1 MVVIVVQQ
9 TRYKRFER
17 IFSNRFVC
25 LSTTETLHNIQSH
38 VSFCLCIKSVS
49 FLFIFSLPFLCRFF
63 FSSLWVVWL
72 GTACVDAL
80 HTEQTL
86 YLALLQ
92 ALRIAH
98 SFIHIIPVCWRLC
111 VWHGTTRHPAI
122 AYRFDIIR
130 WFSFV
135 EVIDETLIHWMRR
148 MSLVVVWFCSADIS
162 LKCAI

>member
-1 MVVIVVQQ
+1 MVAIVVQQ

-63 FSSLWVVWL
+63 SSLGRVARYSL
-72 GTACVDAL
+72 RGCTGTQNRHFIL
-80 HTEQTL
+80 PFST
-86 YLALLQ
+86 
-92 ALRIAH
+92 LRIAH

-111 VWHGTTRHPAI
+111 VWHGTTRHRAI

-148 MSLVVVWFCSADIS
+148 MSLVVVFGFALQIFHW
-162 LKCAI
+162 KCAI